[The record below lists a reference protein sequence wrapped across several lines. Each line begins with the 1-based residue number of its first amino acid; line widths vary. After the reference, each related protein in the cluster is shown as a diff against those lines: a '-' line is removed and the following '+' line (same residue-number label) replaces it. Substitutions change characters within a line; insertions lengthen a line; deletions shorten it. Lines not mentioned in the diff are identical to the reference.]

1 MCVIWKIGKATNN
14 NWHWSRLYLQNIER
28 HLHFI
33 PKPLLGGLLRGA
45 FRRAWH
51 RRRRWTGAWD
61 DLILQRVMGQR
72 CQVSFWWVTVA
83 VSTFGQSLWEVFMI
97 LHKSSMSKKSLW
109 RAFLPFNLR
118 THRIQNLVS
127 FQVVRLQAPC
137 QRLSRFG
144 DDMCGPKQEPQTMR
158 NAKDTQILLHQ
169 YINTYIYI
177 FNIPYIVM
185 ICILHTVIIAWNDY
199 IHIMNVYTF
208 DIPILYIVWTCV
220 QYTFINL
227 DTSQFKKWS
236 KADKLEAHSKRF
248 QMRKQLGKERQ
259 LWVQTVEAVKALW
272 KCLSPKLKILEIA
285 RQVCETVRPK
295 NPKRNGGCR
304 MIMNE

>member
-1 MCVIWKIGKATNN
+1 MSPGKIGKATNN

-28 HLHFI
+28 HLS
-33 PKPLLGGLLRGA
+33 PKPLRGGLLRGA

-61 DLILQRVMGQR
+61 DLILQRVMGHQR
-72 CQVSFWWVTVA
+72 CQVFFWWVTVA
-83 VSTFGQSLWEVFMI
+83 VLNWVSTFGQNLLWEVFMI
-97 LHKSSMSKKSLW
+97 LQKSSTSKKSLW
-109 RAFLPFNLR
+109 TWAFCLSLFSLVNLR

-158 NAKDTQILLHQ
+158 NAIDTQIL
-169 YINTYIYI
+169 
-177 FNIPYIVM
+177 FNMSYIVM

-208 DIPILYIVWTCV
+208 DVYVYYI
-220 QYTFINL
+220 
-227 DTSQFKKWS
+227 
-236 KADKLEAHSKRF
+236 
-248 QMRKQLGKERQ
+248 
-259 LWVQTVEAVKALW
+259 
-272 KCLSPKLKILEIA
+272 
-285 RQVCETVRPK
+285 
-295 NPKRNGGCR
+295 
-304 MIMNE
+304 